1 MSTAIT
7 TEIARIDE
15 YENAEAS
22 KQDAVSDHAQS
33 TTTADRTDAEAPAPD
48 AETTP
53 TSDNITEEA
62 ANGTPTDEN
71 GTNIN
76 LENAEVADEAIADT
90 TLTAENGIPTDTLD
104 GEVPEDAATEATDR
118 SISEALAADAETSPT
133 AENGAAIAAT
143 EAAINKEISVTNSST
158 SIMPDEDLVPLD
170 TEPKLPDEDS
180 PVVDP
185 AHALIL
191 DDEAVSQSVES
202 MLLDDGLADSADSAM
217 ADAAAMANSATQNW
231 QEIQSNT
238 KTFFEN
244 VSSSTIAFFKNNRQL
259 WTTLGA
265 IFLAIVS
272 VKLLFAG
279 LDAIEDIPLV
289 APFLKIIGLVY
300 LVRFGSRYLIRQS
313 DRQELLQKI
322 EHTKTEVLGN

>member
-1 MSTAIT
+1 MSTGIT

-22 KQDAVSDHAQS
+22 TKNEAADNAQS
-33 TTTADRTDAEAPAPD
+33 TTTDDRAPETDAEA
-48 AETTP
+48 
-53 TSDNITEEA
+53 TSTSENGAATDSANGAVTEEA
-62 ANGTPTDEN
+62 ATAEN

-76 LENAEVADEAIADT
+76 LEDAEVADT
-90 TLTAENGIPTDTLD
+90 TLTAENGLATDSTD
-104 GEVPEDAATEATDR
+104 GEVAETPDR
-118 SISEALAADAETSPT
+118 SIAEALEADAETSPT
-133 AENGAAIAAT
+133 TDNGAATDPAA
-143 EAAINKEISVTNSST
+143 EAAIVEEISVTDSST
-158 SIMPDEDLVPLD
+158 SIMPDEDLVPPD
-170 TEPKLPDEDS
+170 VEPNLPDEDS

-191 DDEAVSQSVES
+191 DDEAVAQSVGS
-202 MLLDDGLADSADSAM
+202 MLLDDGLATNSAESAM
-217 ADAAAMANSATQNW
+217 PDATSMANSAAQNW

-238 KTFFEN
+238 KTFFED

-259 WTTLGA
+259 WTTLG
-265 IFLAIVS
+265 IVFLAIIS

-279 LDAIEDIPLV
+279 LNAIEDIPLV
-289 APFLKIIGLVY
+289 APLLKIIGLVY
-300 LVRFGSRYLIRQS
+300 LVWFVVRYLLRQR